1 MLVKHNPVAL
11 PESVRGKS
19 VHNWIDVIL

>member
-11 PESVRGKS
+11 TESVRGKS